1 MYVCMHGTVVLAHSC
16 IYDMYYITLSVVA
29 TVPAQHAFKGILNL
43 LMDKDDMR
51 ARELRARYVFKL
63 IPMLNPDGLNTFS
76 SFYNMFSPS
85 CYHLLY
91 VCDLFLGVFRGHF
104 RMDQHGQNLNRY
116 YTSPDSIL
124 QPAIFAAKSLTDF
137 YASTGM
143 ST

>member
-1 MYVCMHGTVVLAHSC
+1 
-16 IYDMYYITLSVVA
+16 MYYITLSVAA

-63 IPMLNPDGLNTFS
+63 IPMLNPDGLNIFS
-76 SFYNMFSPS
+76 SFYNMCSPS

-91 VCDLFLGVFRGHF
+91 ECDLFLGVFRGHF